1 MIIAVLLAGLVFY
14 EAFVALK
21 AISNVQTMQKTM
33 AASLLIVQSKSMSD
47 EDKATAMQRSSI
59 AMISAVAITLTKI
72 SLAGI
77 ATLTFLL
84 VVSLVAWPLDEM
96 LEYSISPAPLVATIV
111 VLTVYGIIRHGRRKA

>member
-33 AASLLIVQSKSMSD
+33 AASLLVVQSKSMSD

-59 AMISAVAITLTKI
+59 AMISAVAITLAKI

-96 LEYSISPAPLVATIV
+96 LEYSIRPAPLVATIV